1 MNYKDDALSKGHKE
15 TDPLYSRYIFC
26 KGLNFLMM
34 KQIHVFLANLW
45 EIIFSFNFHRFC
57 LYPVSVL
64 PVGAVC
70 GYLAE
75 VDLRVEIGGERINCT
90 SSPGHPHSNPHD

>member
-1 MNYKDDALSKGHKE
+1 MCQIALTEGHEEADAL
-15 TDPLYSRYIFC
+15 DSRHILC
-26 KGLNFLMM
+26 QRLDLLMM
-34 KQIHVFLANLW
+34 KQIHVFLANLR

-57 LYPVSVL
+57 LYPVSIL

-75 VDLRVEIGGERINCT
+75 VDLRVEIGGERIT
-90 SSPGHPHSNPHD
+90 VVSTVAV

>member
-1 MNYKDDALSKGHKE
+1 MSQIALTEGHEETDAL
-15 TDPLYSRYIFC
+15 DSRHILC
-26 KGLNFLMM
+26 QRLDLLMM

-75 VDLRVEIGGERINCT
+75 VDLRVEIGGERIT
-90 SSPGHPHSNPHD
+90 VVSTVAV